1 MNNTMIEY
9 NEGYQTYY
17 VNIITNKFRS
27 TFYIGM
33 TNNLAERLK
42 QHKRNIEKGI
52 KTFASKYNIEFL
64 VYYEKHTWVQQAIA
78 REKELKGWKRDK
90 KLTLIK
96 SFNNNFEFLNNR
108 FIDNLN

>member
-17 VNIITNKFRS
+17 VYIITNKYRS
-27 TFYIGM
+27 TYYIGM
-33 TNNLAERLK
+33 TNNLGERLK
-42 QHKRNIEKGI
+42 RHKENIEKGI

-78 REKELKGWKRDK
+78 RKKELKAWRRDK
-90 KLTLIK
+90 KLALIK
-96 SFNNNFEFLNNR
+96 SFNGDFEFLNDR
-108 FIDNLN
+108 FVKS